1 MTGIQFTFTLL
12 ERWPEKVKQ
21 GSEKDVTKL
30 YTSYINFCISNDLLS
45 ESVSNLVLFIESQMP
60 LSTRHDIY
68 LAAQVQ
74 LLDELLLLRDEP
86 IGALIAA
93 SSNPNEVLGLIHS
106 RLDVFEDDN
115 DIDIKL
121 KNKGIKWDSSAG

>member
-12 ERWPEKVKQ
+12 EHWPEKVKQ
-21 GSEKDVTKL
+21 GSEKDVTEL
-30 YTSYINFCISNDLLS
+30 YTSYINFCISNDLPS

-68 LAAQVQ
+68 RAAQVQ

-86 IGALIAA
+86 IGAMIAA
-93 SSNPNEVLGLIHS
+93 SSNPNEVLGLIHN

-115 DIDIKL
+115 VIDIKL

>member
-12 ERWPEKVKQ
+12 EHWPEKVKR
-21 GSEKDVTKL
+21 GSDKDVTKL

-68 LAAQVQ
+68 RAAQVQ
-74 LLDELLLLRDEP
+74 LLDELLFLSDEP
-86 IGALIAA
+86 IGAMIAA
-93 SSNPNEVLGLIHS
+93 SSNSNEVLGLIHN
-106 RLDVFEDDN
+106 RLYFF
-115 DIDIKL
+115 
-121 KNKGIKWDSSAG
+121 